1 MSMSVQQCPSACL
14 SQLLCLCRYAGVSCV
29 NVGTTMSICM
39 LDSVVVSVSVKK
51 GKKHYCFASN
61 LNSSGLIPVAPPFT
75 SEEQKG
81 ERKGKN
87 GRKGSVVMYV
97 IFLPPMHDVTHPLL
111 CLK

>member
-1 MSMSVQQCPSACL
+1 
-14 SQLLCLCRYAGVSCV
+14 
-29 NVGTTMSICM
+29 MSICM
-39 LDSVVVSVSVKK
+39 LDSVVSVSVKK
-51 GKKHYCFASN
+51 NYCFASN
-61 LNSSGLIPVAPPFT
+61 LSSSGLIPVAPPFT

-97 IFLPPMHDVTHPLL
+97 IFLPHLHDVTHPLL